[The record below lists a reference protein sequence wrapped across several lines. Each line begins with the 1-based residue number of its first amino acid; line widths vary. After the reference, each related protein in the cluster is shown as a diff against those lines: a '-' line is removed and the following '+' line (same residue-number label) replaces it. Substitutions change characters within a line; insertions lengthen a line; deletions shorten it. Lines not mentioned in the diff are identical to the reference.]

1 MTVMRA
7 FPPNE
12 DNTVLVNGVKLA
24 SVLTVREFE
33 TSSVYKVECFGDALP
48 AAVLTNDKEYGVELR
63 RETAVPDGLSFDG
76 LTDFTVKVGSRL
88 YSGCRCARIE
98 RITKPDGP
106 ETEVV
111 TIAAGIRQETEN
123 E

>member
-33 TSSVYKVECFGDALP
+33 TCSVYKVECFGDALP
-48 AAVLTNDKEYGVELR
+48 AAVLTNDTEYGVELR

-111 TIAAGIRQETEN
+111 TIAAGTRLEAEN

>member
-1 MTVMRA
+1 MTVTRA
-7 FPPNE
+7 FPPND

-24 SVLTVREFE
+24 SVLAVREFE
-33 TSSVYKVECFGDALP
+33 TSSVYKVECFGDTLP

-76 LTDFTVKVGSRL
+76 LADFTVRVGNRL
-88 YSGCRCARIE
+88 YSGCRCVRIE

-111 TIAAGIRQETEN
+111 TIAAGARQEAAN

>member
-111 TIAAGIRQETEN
+111 TIAAGTRLEAEN

>member
-48 AAVLTNDKEYGVELR
+48 AAVLTNDTEYGIELR

-111 TIAAGIRQETEN
+111 TIAAGARQEAAN

>member
-1 MTVMRA
+1 MKVMRA

-48 AAVLTNDKEYGVELR
+48 AAVLTNDTEYGVELR

-111 TIAAGIRQETEN
+111 TIAAGTRLEAEN

>member
-88 YSGCRCARIE
+88 YSGCRCVRNE

-111 TIAAGIRQETEN
+111 TIAAGTRLEAEN

>member
-33 TSSVYKVECFGDALP
+33 TCSVYKVECFGDALP

-111 TIAAGIRQETEN
+111 TIAAGTRLEAEN

>member
-1 MTVMRA
+1 MTLMRT
-7 FPPNE
+7 FPPN
-12 DNTVLVNGVKLA
+12 DGNTVLVNGVKLA
-24 SVLTVREFE
+24 SVLAVREFE
-33 TSSVYKVECFGDALP
+33 TKSVYKIECFGDALP
-48 AAVLTNDKEYGVELR
+48 AAVLTNDTEYGIELR
-63 RETAVPDGLSFDG
+63 RETAYSDGLSFDG

-111 TIAAGIRQETEN
+111 TIAAGTRQETEN

>member
-48 AAVLTNDKEYGVELR
+48 AAVLTNDTEYGVELR

-111 TIAAGIRQETEN
+111 AIAAGTRLEAEN

>member
-48 AAVLTNDKEYGVELR
+48 AAVLTNDTEYGIELR
-63 RETAVPDGLSFDG
+63 RETAVPDGLSFGG

-111 TIAAGIRQETEN
+111 TIAAGTRLEAEN

>member
-48 AAVLTNDKEYGVELR
+48 AAVLTNDTEYGVELR

-111 TIAAGIRQETEN
+111 TIAAGTRLEAEN

>member
-1 MTVMRA
+1 MTVTRA
-7 FPPNE
+7 FPSND

-24 SVLTVREFE
+24 SVQSVREFE
-33 TSSVYKVECFGDALP
+33 TSSVYKIECFGDALP
-48 AAVLTNDKEYGVELR
+48 AAVLTNDTEYGIELR
-63 RETAVPDGLSFDG
+63 RETAVEDSLSFDG

-88 YSGCRCARIE
+88 YGGCRCAKIE

-111 TIAAGIRQETEN
+111 TIAAGTRQEEEN

>member
-1 MTVMRA
+1 MTVIQA
-7 FPPNE
+7 FRSND
-12 DNTVLVNGVKLA
+12 DNAVFVNSVKLA
-24 SVLTVREFE
+24 SVQSVREFE
-33 TSSVYKVECFGDALP
+33 TSSVYKIECFGDALP

-63 RETAVPDGLSFDG
+63 RETAVPDSVSFDG
-76 LTDFTVKVGSRL
+76 LADFTVKVGNRL
-88 YSGCRCARIE
+88 YSGCRCTKLE

-111 TIAAGIRQETEN
+111 TIAAGNRQEAEN

>member
-1 MTVMRA
+1 MKVMRA

-33 TSSVYKVECFGDALP
+33 TCSVYKVECFGDALP

-111 TIAAGIRQETEN
+111 TIAAGTRLEAEN

>member
-111 TIAAGIRQETEN
+111 TIAAGTRQEAAN

>member
-33 TSSVYKVECFGDALP
+33 TSSVYKVECFGEALP
-48 AAVLTNDKEYGVELR
+48 AAVLTNDTEYGVELR
-63 RETAVPDGLSFDG
+63 RETAVSDGLSFDG

-111 TIAAGIRQETEN
+111 TIAAGTRQEAAN

>member
-24 SVLTVREFE
+24 SGLAVREFE

-111 TIAAGIRQETEN
+111 TIAAGTRLEAEN

>member
-1 MTVMRA
+1 MKVMRA

-33 TSSVYKVECFGDALP
+33 TCSVYKVECFGDALP
-48 AAVLTNDKEYGVELR
+48 AAVLTNDTEYGVELR

-111 TIAAGIRQETEN
+111 TIAAGTRLEAEN

>member
-1 MTVMRA
+1 MKVMRA

-33 TSSVYKVECFGDALP
+33 TCSVYKVECFGDALP
-48 AAVLTNDKEYGVELR
+48 AAVLTNDTEYGVELR

-88 YSGCRCARIE
+88 YSGCSCARIE

-111 TIAAGIRQETEN
+111 TIAAGTRLEAEN

>member
-1 MTVMRA
+1 MTLMRA
-7 FPPNE
+7 FPPND
-12 DNTVLVNGVKLA
+12 DNTVLINGVKLA
-24 SVLTVREFE
+24 SVLAVREFE
-33 TSSVYKVECFGDALP
+33 TSSVYKVECFGDSLP
-48 AAVLTNDKEYGVELR
+48 AAVLTNDTEYGLELR
-63 RETAVPDGLSFDG
+63 RETAVADGLSFDG

-88 YSGCRCARIE
+88 YSGCRCTRLE

>member
-1 MTVMRA
+1 MTLMRA
-7 FPPNE
+7 FPPN
-12 DNTVLVNGVKLA
+12 DGNTVLVNGVKLA
-24 SVLTVREFE
+24 SVLAVREFE
-33 TSSVYKVECFGDALP
+33 TKSFYKIECFGDALP
-48 AAVLTNDKEYGVELR
+48 AAVLTNDTEYGIELR
-63 RETAVPDGLSFDG
+63 RETAYSDGLSFDG

-111 TIAAGIRQETEN
+111 TIAAGTRQETEN